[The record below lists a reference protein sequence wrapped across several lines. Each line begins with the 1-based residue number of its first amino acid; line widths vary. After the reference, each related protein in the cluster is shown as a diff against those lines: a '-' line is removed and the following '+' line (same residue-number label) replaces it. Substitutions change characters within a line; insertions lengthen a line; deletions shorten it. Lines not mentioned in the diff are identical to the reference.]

1 MYLSVLSFVDSD
13 SLTSEQQ
20 QHYALAL
27 YFDRKCAITGKIYQ
41 SHSDQT
47 FHAVSK
53 GKFYRAVMARFL
65 DTKMLQFA
73 TLCQDLESLDWLTTT
88 TSKMWSDNPN
98 RTLEESF
105 QILEAFDFISNFM
118 LLHILKG
125 PGTFADWVILSG
137 EHQAFTQ
144 DPDDSFLNN
153 WISLLRRLQPY
164 LSPFDILATFRMD
177 EIDLQTLQYF
187 TSLLSFEE
195 YDLKSP
201 IYEIEKEV
209 CCKLNEEYDVADHVW
224 KIYRNHG
231 WRNGARGTS
240 FNEHLSVGTIASEI
254 IGFECHRRNW
264 WELMKQS
271 SKASPYGVRFSLPSF
286 YLSTFNE
293 RTYEDEDIH
302 FIITQD
308 DLLTLNH

>member
-1 MYLSVLSFVDSD
+1 MYGTGQNSTCRLPTGPIRPLPWMSGDCSKIDFGVQSHVIDRHLENILDWWRQTSWLRDIYLKNFKMYLSVLSFVDSD

-137 EHQAFTQ
+137 EHQALHRIPMIHFSTTGYLCY
-144 DPDDSFLNN
+144 DAYSRTC
-153 WISLLRRLQPY
+153 RRLTFLP
-164 LSPFDILATFRMD
+164 LSGWMKYTSKLCN
-177 EIDLQTLQYF
+177 
-187 TSLLSFEE
+187 TSLHCFHL
-195 YDLKSP
+195 
-201 IYEIEKEV
+201 
-209 CCKLNEEYDVADHVW
+209 
-224 KIYRNHG
+224 RNM
-231 WRNGARGTS
+231 
-240 FNEHLSVGTIASEI
+240 I
-254 IGFECHRRNW
+254 
-264 WELMKQS
+264 
-271 SKASPYGVRFSLPSF
+271 
-286 YLSTFNE
+286 
-293 RTYEDEDIH
+293 
-302 FIITQD
+302 
-308 DLLTLNH
+308 